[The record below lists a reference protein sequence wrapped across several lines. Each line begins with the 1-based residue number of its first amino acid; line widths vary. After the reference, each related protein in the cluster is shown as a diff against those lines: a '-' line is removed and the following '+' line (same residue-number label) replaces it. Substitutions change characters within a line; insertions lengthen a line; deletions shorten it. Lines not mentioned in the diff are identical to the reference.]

1 MQVERPVTIRMTI
14 THQPT
19 VRKRSPSRAKIGCFG
34 VHDSGL
40 PDGGGRVGLMGSP
53 VGMLALLLVGWRS
66 GVARILERARSS
78 RLVAGAAMLTIVAA
92 LVLAGGL
99 IRSAYARASNSPDP
113 VAGIGAAGHDRLDR
127 PAPTLSLFARD
138 GSTRTLADVRGRPAL
153 VTFAFGHCETLCPVV
168 VHQALAA
175 RDELDRRGV
184 ETSMVVFTLDPWRD
198 TPSRLVTLARQW
210 GLDPARDFIVGGT
223 VEAVEAAL
231 DAWGIARTRDERT
244 GDIVH
249 AGVIYLVERDGTIAF
264 SSTGGV
270 EHVVSLGARLLPA
283 TSGFPSGSSGSPS
296 G

>member
-1 MQVERPVTIRMTI
+1 MTI

-53 VGMLALLLVGWRS
+53 LGMLALLLVGWRS

-153 VTFAFGHCETLCPVV
+153 VTFAFGHCETICPAVV
-168 VHQALAA
+168 KQVVTAQAELA
-175 RDELDRRGV
+175 DNGTPVGV
-184 ETSMVVFTLDPWRD
+184 LIVTVDPWRS
-198 TPSRLVTLARQW
+198 TFEASLHRGCL
-210 GLDPARDFIVGGT
+210 GPARAGCMGSERRDCHCGRHTRRVGR
-223 VEAVEAAL
+223 
-231 DAWGIARTRDERT
+231 DA
-244 GDIVH
+244 
-249 AGVIYLVERDGTIAF
+249 
-264 SSTGGV
+264 
-270 EHVVSLGARLLPA
+270 GA
-283 TSGFPSGSSGSPS
+283 
-296 G
+296 